1 MRGSATRGLAAM
13 IVAAGFLSASP
24 SHAQFSG
31 APLLHR
37 DLIPGSVRVG
47 RLARHFY
54 LYKPDS
60 AQLPAPLLLVLHGGG
75 PATEALGIS
84 RRTRFKAIA
93 DREGFVIAYPS
104 GIANNWNDGRQ
115 SESDREI
122 AVDRIDDVG
131 FFRRLIDALVEDGIA
146 RRTQVYV
153 TGLSNGGMMSFRLAC
168 DLNDRIAAAA
178 PMIANMPTTLIKSCV
193 PGRAVPLLVMN
204 GTEDPLIPWQGGPV
218 APQFPPDRGIVVST
232 DESLG
237 FWRKNNRC
245 AEPAVQTHLPDRD
258 ADDGTRVV
266 RHRWQN
272 CAGETELQLYEIVGG
287 GHTLP
292 GWRMAKFPF
301 LARILG
307 RSSQDIDAE
316 EIIWA
321 FLKRFKLPE

>member
-1 MRGSATRGLAAM
+1 MSRLVRQCLAAM
-13 IVAAGFLSASP
+13 AVAAGILSVSP
-24 SHAQFSG
+24 GHAQLSG
-31 APLLHR
+31 GPLLDR

-47 RLARHFY
+47 RLTRHFY
-54 LYKPDS
+54 LYKPS
-60 AQLPAPLLLVLHGGG
+60 GTQLPAPLLLVLHGGG

-93 DREGFVIAYPS
+93 DREGFAIAYPN

-115 SESDREI
+115 SEKDREI
-122 AVDRIDDVG
+122 GVDRIDDVG

-146 RRTQVYV
+146 RHREVYV

-168 DLNDRIAAAA
+168 DLSDRIAAAA
-178 PMIANMPTTLIKSCV
+178 PLIANMPTTLIKGCV

-218 APQFPPDRGIVVST
+218 APQFPPDRGSVVSVE
-232 DESLG
+232 ESLS
-237 FWRKNNRC
+237 FWQQNNRC
-245 AEPAVQTHLPDRD
+245 DGPSVTKSLPDRD
-258 ADDGTRVV
+258 PEDGTRVV
-266 RHRWQN
+266 LHRWPA
-272 CAGETELQLYEIVGG
+272 CADQSDLQLYEITGG
-287 GHTLP
+287 GHTVP
-292 GWRMAKFPF
+292 GWTLRKGGL

-307 RSSQDIDAE
+307 RASQDIDAE